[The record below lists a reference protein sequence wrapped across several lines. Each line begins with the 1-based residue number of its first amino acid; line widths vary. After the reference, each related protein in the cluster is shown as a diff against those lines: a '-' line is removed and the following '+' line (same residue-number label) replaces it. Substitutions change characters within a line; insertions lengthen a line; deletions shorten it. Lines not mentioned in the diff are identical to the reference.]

1 MNRSLEVRRDE
12 RFQSL
17 TRLLEQREEKELGDI
32 RIVLEELER
41 SIRAELDDQPA
52 QLPLFDAEERD
63 QYLRNVNALQARLAQ
78 IPHELEAEQAAIRR
92 RYQNPQARMFPVSVT
107 FLAPDRLAH

>member
-1 MNRSLEVRRDE
+1 MRFADE
-12 RFQSL
+12 AL
-17 TRLLEQREEKELGDI
+17 PELLRLLDQREQKELDDI
-32 RIVLEELER
+32 RIVLEELAR
-41 SIRAELDDQPA
+41 SIRDELNDQPA

-63 QYLRNVNALQARLAQ
+63 QYMRNVNALQARLAQ